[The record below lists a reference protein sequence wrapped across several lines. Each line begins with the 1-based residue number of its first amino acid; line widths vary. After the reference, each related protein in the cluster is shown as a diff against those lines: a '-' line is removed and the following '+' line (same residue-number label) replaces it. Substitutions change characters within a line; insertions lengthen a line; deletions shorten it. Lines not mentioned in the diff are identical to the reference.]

1 MSGVGGRLYEAAG
14 PQGRR
19 GAEGVRV
26 ERSRRYA
33 AGGERRSVRLNLIGF
48 K

>member
-1 MSGVGGRLYEAAG
+1 
-14 PQGRR
+14 
-19 GAEGVRV
+19 VRV

-48 K
+48 NE

>member
-19 GAEGVRV
+19 GAEGVRM

-33 AGGERRSVRLNLIGF
+33 AGGERRSVRVDLI
-48 K
+48 